1 MSKVSKEE
9 IIKTMLDHNER
20 DGCFYLLMV
29 DKDDLDIELVFKEKK
44 LFLSES
50 LLHLLIE
57 SGDLILRLE
66 PKLSASEI

>member
-1 MSKVSKEE
+1 
-9 IIKTMLDHNER
+9 MLDHNER